1 MVSDRAII
9 CISHPQAMPR
19 CVLLIGTQLL
29 ERKWVG
35 KRERSYQV
43 HITAI
48 KPNPATVCARLIRTT
63 ARPRKKDFTRTEH
76 EFEWMSG
83 EKWFIWALI
92 PRLRL
97 ETSRSSELCNHEQW
111 FHNCW
116 LSPRHRFMYSQSF
129 PRERQR
135 WREIEGAETIQPQ
148 FISSFSVQNK
158 AWNF

>member
-148 FISSFSVQNK
+148 FISSFSEINK
-158 AWNF
+158 